1 MKKFLASVMGLT
13 LVVSSGCNQ
22 GEPGGA
28 VTDNTVNDASRTT
41 TPDMTD
47 STPGNHTDA
56 VRNTTSD
63 TVDHSASKPLI
74 GEKEGTFTL
83 DMPNLSTDITQG
95 ETQNVTIG
103 INRGDN
109 FDQNVTLQ
117 LTNIPKGVTI
127 TPEQPVLKAGDEEI
141 VLAVAAA
148 ADAALGDFT
157 IAVSGQP
164 STGGANATNEFAIT
178 IEEK

>member
-1 MKKFLASVMGLT
+1 MKSFFASFMGLT

-28 VTDNTVNDASRTT
+28 VTGNTANDTSRST

-47 STPGNHTDA
+47 SASGNHTDPI
-56 VRNTTSD
+56 RNTTGD

-109 FDQNVTLQ
+109 FDQDVTLK
-117 LTNIPKGVTI
+117 LTNIPQGVTI
-127 TPEQPVLKAGDEEI
+127 TPEQPVLKAGDKEI

-148 ADAALGDFT
+148 GDAALGDFKVT
-157 IAVSGQP
+157 VSGQP
-164 STGGANATNEFAIT
+164 SVGGTNAINEFTIT